1 MVEHKDATPE
11 ERSVRLCNSGLMAA
25 KAADLFALLARVTDD
40 NAAQEYY
47 LVDIVNIA
55 NADGRSCAVVVTDP
69 YDVAGINSRGEL
81 AAMEGE
87 WQARRRS
94 AAMADGASLIAPDT
108 VWFAWDTKLGRDVTI
123 APNVFF
129 GPGVTVA
136 GQVEVRP
143 TPQPKT
149 H

>member
-11 ERSVRLCNSGLMAA
+11 ERAVRLCNSGLMAA

-55 NADGRSCAVVVTDP
+55 NDDRRSCAVVVTDP

-81 AAMEGE
+81 PARAGE
-87 WQARRRS
+87 WECSRAPGATIGRKEAR
-94 AAMADGASLIAPDT
+94 
-108 VWFAWDTKLGRDVTI
+108 
-123 APNVFF
+123 
-129 GPGVTVA
+129 
-136 GQVEVRP
+136 
-143 TPQPKT
+143 
-149 H
+149 